1 MLKNAFSKINLFD
14 KALDASWMRNEAIVN
29 NIANA
34 ETPGYKREIVEF
46 ESVLKKAMGAS
57 TMPVA
62 RTHEKHMPLVTNISP
77 RIIKD
82 TSASYRRDGNSVN
95 IDTEMAA
102 LAENGIRYETITK
115 QLNSTLK
122 RLRMSIRQG

>member
-1 MLKNAFSKINLFD
+1 MLKNALGKFNLYGR
-14 KALDASWMRNEAIVN
+14 ALDASWLKNEAIVN

-34 ETPGYKREIVEF
+34 ETPNYKRETVEF
-46 ESVLKKAMGAS
+46 ESILRDAMGS
-57 TMPVA
+57 SNMPIA
-62 RTHEKHMPLVTNISP
+62 RTHEKHMPLVTDVTP

-82 TSASYRRDGNSVN
+82 SSVSYRRDGNGVN

-102 LAENGIRYETITK
+102 LAENQIKYETITR

-122 RLRMSIRQG
+122 RLRMSIKQG